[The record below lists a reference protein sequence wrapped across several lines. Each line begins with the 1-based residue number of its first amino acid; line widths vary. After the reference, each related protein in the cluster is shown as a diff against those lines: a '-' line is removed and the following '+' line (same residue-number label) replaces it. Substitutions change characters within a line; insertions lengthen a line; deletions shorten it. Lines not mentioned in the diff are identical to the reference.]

1 MNLRDML
8 NQPHRWIPCEVRM
21 SADPV
26 GVPRSGDAIERE
38 IECRALA
45 PVPTYYA
52 LKDVIAFWPLV
63 LEQITLITDIPEAA
77 RRGLRRKAATVES
90 KDKLSCIPRHDC
102 DQQIRPVNVDET
114 PPPPSDPLFEGSRA

>member
-26 GVPRSGDAIERE
+26 GVTRSGDTIERE

-45 PVPTYYA
+45 PVPTYYT
-52 LKDVIAFWPLV
+52 LKDVIAFRPLV

-77 RRGLRRKAATVES
+77 RRGVRRKAATVES
-90 KDKLSCIPRHDC
+90 KDKLSSIPRLDC
-102 DQQIRPVNVDET
+102 EQQIRPINIDET
-114 PPPPSDPLFEGSRA
+114 PPSTSDPLFEGGRA